1 MLGRK
6 WLVTFTTQQMEE
18 VTALTAS
25 DAAEQIE
32 AENGTVEIQSVV
44 PASADDEP
52 SADDAED
59 WEDEDDDDLW
69 GV

>member
-1 MLGRK
+1 
-6 WLVTFTTQQMEE
+6 MEE